1 MVFRSMKIGILLGVM
16 WAVHQTDARRTKAS
30 PRVQGV
36 EPAADGGVV
45 LRAETHAQL
54 ESLLSRAGPRP
65 VAVYFWTERCGFCH
79 MIAPVFDALAK
90 EYGDRAHFA
99 KVNIRTNPT
108 SSAAFAVEGL
118 PNFKFVLKGKVVEQM
133 RGASEEGLLHYLKKA
148 IEKADNEDINLSS
161 EDLLAFFQEHDKE
174 VAASPESLNML
185 LTTGKKSWPRLLDL
199 LKKQY
204 GAVPKYTGGFIR
216 PATSQPAYEPG
227 AKVVVFGLKS
237 SAAQKFNGR
246 EGTLVQKLVESGR
259 WEVKIGNEVKAL
271 KVENLKVAQESAV
284 AGSETPQHN
293 LPPAKDPAAIE
304 EAAAEASEDESSVNI
319 NPCTLF
325 RRRVGVVE
333 RVTVIGGGPAG
344 LSAALYAGRAN
355 LCPLVIAPWGSS
367 FVGQLA
373 GKGVDVENYPGL
385 PASTGVQMVSSMRD
399 QVVDFHAELRDDMVV
414 SVDLSKRPFT
424 IRTNSS
430 GEFKTESLIIAT
442 GAKSRWLGVPGEY
455 ELRGH
460 GVSGCATCDGYLH
473 QGKRCLVVGGGDA
486 ALEDALHLRRICT
499 SVTLVHRSSSFR
511 AGGGVQARVFGDSE
525 IAVRKD
531 SRIVEF
537 RGTPQSGLVQVV
549 VEHIPS
555 RARSELAVEAAF
567 IAIGHDPDTAMFK
580 GQLAMDANGYLELE
594 GRTTHTS
601 MEGVFAAGDV
611 ADHRY
616 RQAVTSAGAGAA
628 AALDAERWLA
638 GAETSSLSKCV
649 RPEDFSDWTVG
660 DLRQEIDAIG
670 LKCAGCKEPGDFIS
684 ALRKSF

>member
-1 MVFRSMKIGILLGVM
+1 
-16 WAVHQTDARRTKAS
+16 
-30 PRVQGV
+30 
-36 EPAADGGVV
+36 
-45 LRAETHAQL
+45 
-54 ESLLSRAGPRP
+54 
-65 VAVYFWTERCGFCH
+65 
-79 MIAPVFDALAK
+79 MIAPVFEALAK
-90 EYGDRAHFA
+90 EYGDRAYFA

-118 PNFKFVLKGKVVEQM
+118 PNFKFVLKGKVIEQM
-133 RGASEEGLLHYLKKA
+133 RGASEEGLQHYIKKA
-148 IEKADNEDINLSS
+148 IETADNTDITITQEEMLT
-161 EDLLAFFQEHDKE
+161 FFQEHDKE

-185 LTTGKKSWPRLLDL
+185 MTTGAKSWPRLLDL
-199 LKKQY
+199 LRKQY

-216 PATSQPAYEPG
+216 AVSPEPLYEAG
-227 AKVVVFGLKS
+227 AKVQVFGLQS
-237 SAAQKFNGR
+237 AAAQKFNGA
-246 EGTLVQKLVESGR
+246 EGTLLQKLENGR
-259 WEVKIGNEVKAL
+259 WEVKLGRDVKAL
-271 KVENLKVAQESAV
+271 KVENFKILSDTTAAV
-284 AGSETPQHN
+284 AESRPQN
-293 LPPAKDPAAIE
+293 LVPAPDSAAIE
-304 EAAAEASEDESSVNI
+304 ENQADEQTSISI
-319 NPCTLF
+319 NPCSLF
-325 RRRVGVVE
+325 RRRSGVVE

-367 FVGQLA
+367 FGGQLA

-385 PASTGVQMVSSMRD
+385 PATTGVQMVSAMRE
-399 QVVDFHAELRDDMVV
+399 QVKDFNAELRDDTVV
-414 SVDLSKRPFT
+414 SVDLSRRPFT

-430 GEFKTESLIIAT
+430 GELKTETLIIAT
-442 GAKSRWLGVPGEY
+442 GARSRWLGVPGEW

-486 ALEDALHLRRICT
+486 ALEDALHLKRICT
-499 SVTLVHRSSSFR
+499 SVTLVHRSQTFR
-511 AGGGVQARVFGDSE
+511 AGGGVQARVLDDAN

-531 SRIVEF
+531 SRVLEF

-555 RARSELAVEAAF
+555 GAKSELAVEAAF

-580 GQLAMDANGYLELE
+580 DQLAMDSNGYLELE

-601 MEGVFAAGDV
+601 VDGVFAAGDV

-628 AALDAERWLA
+628 AALDAERHLA
-638 GAETSSLSKCV
+638 GTGTSGMSKCV
-649 RPEDFSDWTVG
+649 RPEDFSDWSIV
-660 DLRQEIDAIG
+660 DLRQEIDAVG
-670 LKCAGCKEPGDFIS
+670 LKCPGCKEAGDFIA